1 MAVRDAQGRSAE
13 RAYRLTVTAATAV
26 ASRLQV
32 SASPNPARVGEA
44 VQVMVNVVPDVAA
57 QTKTAAVPTG
67 TITIRQNGTP
77 VASLSLTGGAASWTS
92 PGFAAGQHTLLVQYS
107 GDALHAASSQQFVQ
121 VAQAAPAPQTQA
133 VPSLG
138 GWALALLG
146 GLMLALG
153 LRRRSALG

>member
-1 MAVRDAQGRSAE
+1 M
-13 RAYRLTVTAATAV
+13 
-26 ASRLQV
+26 
-32 SASPNPARVGEA
+32 
-44 VQVMVNVVPDVAA
+44 
-57 QTKTAAVPTG
+57 PTG
-67 TITIRQNGTP
+67 TITISQNGTP

-146 GLMLALG
+146 ALMLAWACGAGQPWAEGADVAG
-153 LRRRSALG
+153 LANAARRRRKAKA